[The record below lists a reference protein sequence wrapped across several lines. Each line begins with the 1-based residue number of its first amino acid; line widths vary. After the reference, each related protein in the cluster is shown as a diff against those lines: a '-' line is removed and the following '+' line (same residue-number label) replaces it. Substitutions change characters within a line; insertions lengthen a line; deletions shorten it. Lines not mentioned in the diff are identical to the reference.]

1 MDNNQFSSIER
12 KLDLI
17 ISLLTLN
24 LTTKKSVQEKVELLA
39 SLGIKSTQ
47 IAKILGKSKGNVDK
61 VMGRMRKKEKS
72 K

>member
-24 LTTKKSVQEKVELLA
+24 LTAKKSVQEKVELLA